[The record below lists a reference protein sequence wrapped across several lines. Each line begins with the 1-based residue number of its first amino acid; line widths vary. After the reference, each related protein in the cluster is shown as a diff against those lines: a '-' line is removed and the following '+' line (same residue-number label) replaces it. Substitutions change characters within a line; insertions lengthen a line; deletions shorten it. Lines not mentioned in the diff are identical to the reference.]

1 MTSNRQNLLLSTMLA
16 IALLASANPVL
27 AQEEEEE
34 EELGISN
41 STELSLVITDGN
53 SNVETFGF
61 KNTFENLWE
70 KSRYRLRLEAV
81 RSNTGDDRYAVV
93 DPGPGGGFEVIV
105 PEKTLD
111 VENYLIDN
119 RYDREITERFFWN
132 VGLSWDR
139 NKDAG
144 ILNRYVG
151 FAGVGNIW
159 WDRDDLEFNTS
170 YGLSFTDREEEDPD
184 PEKDDRF
191 TGFRFNWQYLNGW
204 GKNTI
209 YENDWTFNVNLSDP
223 DDWNSSMTNSVAV
236 SINSRLALKVSL
248 QWLYNNFPALEEI
261 DLFDPDGELV
271 GSVRARKE
279 KLDTIFNTSLV
290 INF

>member
-1 MTSNRQNLLLSTMLA
+1 MEKRQHLLLVAFLGLA
-16 IALLASANPVL
+16 CLGTASSGV
-27 AQEEEEE
+27 AQEEEEQ
-34 EELGISN
+34 ELGITN
-41 STELSLVITDGN
+41 STELSLVVTDGN
-53 SNVETFGF
+53 SNVETLGF
-61 KNTFENLWE
+61 KNTFRNHWE
-70 KSRYRLRLEAV
+70 KARYSLRLEAV
-81 RSNTGDDRYAVV
+81 RSNTGDDRFAIGSPDDFVV
-93 DPGPGGGFEVIV
+93 VV

-119 RYDREITERFFWN
+119 RYDRQITERFFWN

-159 WDRDDLEFNTS
+159 WDRDDLKFNTS
-170 YGLSFTDREEEDPD
+170 YGLSHTDREEEDPD

-191 TGFRFNWQYLNGW
+191 AGFRFSWQYLNQW
-204 GKNTI
+204 GKNTT
-209 YENDWTFNVNLSDP
+209 YENDWMFNTNFSDP
-223 DDWNSSMTNSVAV
+223 SDWTSNMTNSVAV

-248 QWLYNNFPALEEI
+248 QWLFNNFPALEEI
-261 DLFDPDGELV
+261 DLFDEQGNEI
-271 GSVRARKE
+271 GTVRARKE
-279 KLDTIFNTSLV
+279 KLDTIFSTSLV